1 MTKNN
6 MLVKFTAVAAMIG
19 LFSPSV
25 SINTNVQSTNGYSV
39 DPIELSVSLF
49 NTAEARENHNR
60 NVNRNKNKNVN
71 RNKNVNK
78 NKNVTRNKNVNKNTN
93 VNVNVNKN
101 SRHRGRRSYGSYRG
115 RSVVGFGAGLAIGT
129 MIAASTMPTTCTTV
143 LLNGIAYRKCDNAY
157 YQPFQEGNTVVYQ
170 VVNSPY

>member
-1 MTKNN
+1 MPNLKKNN

-49 NTAEARENHNR
+49 NTVEAREHNR
-60 NVNRNKNKNVN
+60 NVNKNKNVN

-101 SRHRGRRSYGSYRG
+101 SRHRGGRHYGSYRG
-115 RSVVGFGAGLAIGT
+115 RSIVGFGAGLAIGT